1 MLGIERFEKNSL
13 SLLDNAPNYLVGSV
27 IPKRYPIIIGRPRRD
42 RTEMHKELFL
52 KKRSRKGLLSGPP
65 KSNLLDFDFNLEPI
79 ESEESGSSGDETYL
93 VPSSKAMAKSMS
105 NYQNICSIGL
115 IIYIFNGI
123 FLFQLLKMIRL
134 YVCK

>member
-1 MLGIERFEKNSL
+1 M
-13 SLLDNAPNYLVGSV
+13 DNAPNYLVGSV

-105 NYQNICSIGL
+105 NYQNFSMGL
-115 IIYIFNGI
+115 IIYIFDGI
-123 FLFQLLKMIRL
+123 FLLQLLKMIRL
-134 YVCK
+134 SMCKLDKN